1 MKFLSEKSREYIASW
16 LSSHR
21 PNFVV
26 VHTQNFTEFFQD
38 PLSLGIKS
46 KGNGY
51 MFFLN
56 SAEGISLEI
65 ELNEKFNA
73 FCIDKYSEEELSIVD
88 LKNSIE
94 IIEKY
99 KNDEVK

>member
-1 MKFLSEKSREYIASW
+1 MGEKSREYIAAW

-26 VHTQNFTEFFQD
+26 IHTKNFTEFFQD
-38 PLSLGIKS
+38 PLSLGIKR

-56 SAEGISLEI
+56 SVEEINVEI
-65 ELNEKFNA
+65 ELNENFNA
-73 FCIDKYSEEELSIVD
+73 FCVNKYSEETLSIVD
-88 LKNSIE
+88 SRNSIE

-99 KNDEVK
+99 KNDEGD